1 MKAKEK
7 KKTENQKDLP
17 VSAMLESIVGCKW
30 SLRVMQ
36 LIRQE
41 TNRPGEMQR
50 QTPGLSSKVLN
61 EGLNKLMRFGI
72 LEKTIFPVTPPH
84 VEYSL
89 TTFGKKFS
97 SLLDQVEDL
106 QKEIEQDEDLLF

>member
-1 MKAKEK
+1 MKTKEK
-7 KKTENQKDLP
+7 KTLKNQSAVP
-17 VSAMLESIVGCKW
+17 VSAMLENIVGCKW

-41 TNRPGEMQR
+41 INRPGEMQR

-61 EGLNKLMRFGI
+61 ERLNKLMRFDI

-84 VEYSL
+84 VEYQL
-89 TTFGKKFS
+89 TNFGMKFS
-97 SLLDQVEDL
+97 TLLDQVAAL
-106 QKEIEQDEDLLF
+106 QKEIEET